1 MLDLQD
7 LNKELDEMI
16 TEEEVKQL
24 GLEEDMDDLE
34 KAIIDK
40 DRADFFIKKIKESQ
54 QEIEA
59 IDSACDEKIE
69 FYKNKID
76 AYRNNRKKEILN
88 DNKYFSYILER
99 YTRTELE
106 GSKKKSI
113 PLTFGT
119 LQLRKT
125 PEKYEYDDKEMLSY
139 LQENK
144 LDDYINIKESKSV
157 DKKKL
162 KEDLTYINDTV
173 YFKGQP
179 LENVSHIESQ
189 INFSIK

>member
-24 GLEEDMDDLE
+24 GLEEDINDLE
-34 KAIIDK
+34 NAIIDK

-69 FYKNKID
+69 FYRNKID
-76 AYRNNRKKEILN
+76 EYRNNRKKEILN
-88 DNKYFSYILER
+88 VINYFSSILER

-125 PEKYEYDDKEMLSY
+125 QEKYEYDDKEMLSY

-144 LDDYINIKESKSV
+144 LDDYINTKETKSV

-162 KEDLTYINDTV
+162 KEDLTYMNDTV

>member
-24 GLEEDMDDLE
+24 GLEEDINDLE
-34 KAIIDK
+34 NAIIDK

-76 AYRNNRKKEILN
+76 EYRNNRKKEILN
-88 DNKYFSYILER
+88 IINYFSSILER

-125 PEKYEYDDKEMLSY
+125 QEKYEYDDKEMLSY

-144 LDDYINIKESKSV
+144 LDDYINTKETKSV

-162 KEDLTYINDTV
+162 KEDLTYMNDTV

>member
-24 GLEEDMDDLE
+24 GLEEDINDLE
-34 KAIIDK
+34 NAIIDK

-76 AYRNNRKKEILN
+76 EYRNNRKKEILN
-88 DNKYFSYILER
+88 IINYFSSILER

-125 PEKYEYDDKEMLSY
+125 QEKYEYDDKEMLSY

-144 LDDYINIKESKSV
+144 LDDYKNTKETKSV

-162 KEDLTYINDTV
+162 KEDLTYMNDTV

>member
-24 GLEEDMDDLE
+24 GLEEDINDLE
-34 KAIIDK
+34 NAIIDK

-69 FYKNKID
+69 FYRNKID
-76 AYRNNRKKEILN
+76 EYRNNRKKEILN
-88 DNKYFSYILER
+88 VINYFSSILER

-125 PEKYEYDDKEMLSY
+125 QEKYEYDDKEMLSY

-162 KEDLTYINDTV
+162 KEDLTYMNDTV

>member
-69 FYKNKID
+69 FYRNKID
-76 AYRNNRKKEILN
+76 EYRNNRKKEILN
-88 DNKYFSYILER
+88 VINYFSSILER

-125 PEKYEYDDKEMLSY
+125 QEKYEYDDKEMLSY

-144 LDDYINIKESKSV
+144 LDDYINTKETKSV

-162 KEDLTYINDTV
+162 KEDLTYMNDTV

>member
-88 DNKYFSYILER
+88 VINYFSSILER

-125 PEKYEYDDKEMLSY
+125 PEKYE
-139 LQENK
+139 
-144 LDDYINIKESKSV
+144 
-157 DKKKL
+157 
-162 KEDLTYINDTV
+162 
-173 YFKGQP
+173 
-179 LENVSHIESQ
+179 
-189 INFSIK
+189 

>member
-76 AYRNNRKKEILN
+76 EYRNNRKKEILN
-88 DNKYFSYILER
+88 VINYFSSILER

-119 LQLRKT
+119 LQLRKI

-162 KEDLTYINDTV
+162 KEDLTYMNDTV

-179 LENVSHIESQ
+179 LENVSHIEPQ

>member
-76 AYRNNRKKEILN
+76 EYRNNRKKEILN
-88 DNKYFSYILER
+88 V
-99 YTRTELE
+99 
-106 GSKKKSI
+106 
-113 PLTFGT
+113 
-119 LQLRKT
+119 
-125 PEKYEYDDKEMLSY
+125 
-139 LQENK
+139 
-144 LDDYINIKESKSV
+144 IN
-157 DKKKL
+157 
-162 KEDLTYINDTV
+162 
-173 YFKGQP
+173 
-179 LENVSHIESQ
+179 
-189 INFSIK
+189 

>member
-24 GLEEDMDDLE
+24 GLEEDINDLE
-34 KAIIDK
+34 NAIIDK

-59 IDSACDEKIE
+59 IDSTCDEKIE
-69 FYKNKID
+69 FYRNKID
-76 AYRNNRKKEILN
+76 EYRINRKKEILN
-88 DNKYFSYILER
+88 VINYFSSRLER
-99 YTRTELE
+99 YTRSELE

-144 LDDYINIKESKSV
+144 LDDYINIKES
-157 DKKKL
+157 
-162 KEDLTYINDTV
+162 
-173 YFKGQP
+173 
-179 LENVSHIESQ
+179 
-189 INFSIK
+189 